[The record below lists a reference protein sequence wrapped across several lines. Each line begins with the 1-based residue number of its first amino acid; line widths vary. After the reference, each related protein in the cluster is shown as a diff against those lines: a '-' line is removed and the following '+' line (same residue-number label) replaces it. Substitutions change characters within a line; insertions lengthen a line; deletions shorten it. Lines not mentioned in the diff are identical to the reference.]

1 MKKIIVITVFITS
14 LLFPWG
20 KTGHRITGEVAEAH
34 LTEKAKIEIAKILSD
49 PSLANA
55 STWADEMRP
64 NPDFQ
69 KYSTWHYANMPLDK
83 RYSEHPQSKK
93 GDIVQAIK
101 LCKAK
106 LKNPNVSKNEK
117 AFHLRFLVHL
127 VGDIHQ
133 PLHVGRG
140 EDRGGNDIKVK
151 WFGKDTNLHRV
162 WDSEMINT
170 YMMSYSE
177 FTDLLMRNFNSSSVE
192 MKSEEIWIDETQK
205 LVIDVYANA
214 KNGDSLGYDYIY
226 ENFDIVKSQLFIAGV
241 RLAQTLNDIFDG

>member
-1 MKKIIVITVFITS
+1 MKKIIIITVFITS

-106 LKNPNVSKNEK
+106 LRNPNVSKNEK

-140 EDRGGNDIKVK
+140 EDRGGNEIKVK

-170 YMMSYSE
+170 YMMSYTE
-177 FTDLLMRNFNSSSVE
+177 FTDLLMRNFNSSLVSF
-192 MKSEEIWIDETQK
+192 SWI
-205 LVIDVYANA
+205 
-214 KNGDSLGYDYIY
+214 LG
-226 ENFDIVKSQLFIAGV
+226 L
-241 RLAQTLNDIFDG
+241 

>member
-1 MKKIIVITVFITS
+1 MKNKFVYFVLMLSFIHA
-14 LLFPWG
+14 WG
-20 KTGHRITGEVAEAH
+20 KTGHRVTGEVAEMH
-34 LTEKAKIEIAKILSD
+34 LTEKTRFEIKQILQD
-49 PSLANA
+49 PSLAIA

-69 KYSTWHYANMPLDK
+69 KYSSWHYANMPLNK
-83 RYSEHPQSKK
+83 KYSEHPQSKK

-101 LCKAK
+101 ICK
-106 LKNPNVSKNEK
+106 LKLKDSNASKEEK

-133 PLHVGRG
+133 PLHVGKG

-162 WDSEMINT
+162 WDTEMINT
-170 YMMSYSE
+170 YMMSYTE
-177 FTDLLMRNFNSSSVE
+177 FTAHLNENFDSSKIE
-192 MKSEEIWIDETQK
+192 MKSEDQWVDETQK
-205 LVIDVYANA
+205 LVIDVYANV
-214 KNGDSLGYDYIY
+214 KNGDSLGYDYVY

-241 RLAQTLNDIFDG
+241 RLAQTLNEIFDE

>member
-1 MKKIIVITVFITS
+1 M
-14 LLFPWG
+14 
-20 KTGHRITGEVAEAH
+20 
-34 LTEKAKIEIAKILSD
+34 
-49 PSLANA
+49 
-55 STWADEMRP
+55 
-64 NPDFQ
+64 
-69 KYSTWHYANMPLDK
+69 
-83 RYSEHPQSKK
+83 
-93 GDIVQAIK
+93 
-101 LCKAK
+101 
-106 LKNPNVSKNEK
+106 
-117 AFHLRFLVHL
+117 VHL

-140 EDRGGNDIKVK
+140 EDRGGNEIKVK